1 MPSPIEKNVQSS
13 GGRVV
18 PAATTAMGA
27 LVALGGI
34 AWGADLYRMVGWN
47 FLAEQFLAVALGLA
61 MGIIYLIRPMNDSRG
76 VRDTAPWYDWILAIV
91 SVALG
96 AYMSWHYPRMLGE
109 FFNSPADVVISCS
122 LLFVLVLEGLRRASG
137 WPLVIVV
144 LAFFAYALVGHLVGG
159 ALQTREVRPLGMLVY
174 LGLDSSGLFGLVLL
188 IGVTVVIPF
197 VFFGQLL
204 ASSGGASFFNDVS
217 LGLMGRFRGG
227 AAKISILASSLFG
240 SINGIVVS
248 NILATGVV
256 TIPMMK
262 QSGFKPEKAA
272 AIEATASNGGQMMP
286 PVMGA
291 VAFLMADFLQ
301 ISYAEVAVAA
311 LVPSLLYYFALFI
324 QADLEAAKGNILSVP
339 AKDIP
344 KILTVLAKGW
354 LFLLPFAVLVYALF
368 WENREPENAAIF
380 ASISVLLIGFTLGY
394 GAQRLTLKELWQCV
408 VRTGVSSADIIMI
421 SAAAGF
427 IMGILQITGLG
438 FALTNYLV
446 DLGQGSVF
454 LLLLMSGALCI
465 VLGMGM
471 PTLGV
476 YVLLAVLFAPAFVE
490 VGIAPIAA
498 HMFILYLGMM
508 SFVTPPVAIAAFFA
522 ANVAGA
528 DPMRTSWVAMRFSW
542 TAYIVPFLFVF
553 SPSLL
558 LQGDSWLVTVTSV
571 GTAVIGVWFV
581 SSGMIGYGFG
591 RTGSWTRAA
600 SVVAG
605 GLLLLPV
612 EIVYWAVYANLMG
625 GVLAATVITVGL
637 RNRRSLTA
645 IKS

>member
-394 GAQRLTLKELWQCV
+394 GAQRLTLRELWQCV

>member
-394 GAQRLTLKELWQCV
+394 GAQRLTLRELWQCV

-490 VGIAPIAA
+490 VGTAPIAA

>member
-324 QADLEAAKGNILSVP
+324 QADLEAAKGNILRVP

-581 SSGMIGYGFG
+581 SSGMIGYGLG

-625 GVLAATVITVGL
+625 GVLAAMVITVGL
-637 RNRRSLTA
+637 RNRHSLTA